1 MKLVWTRAAIRDLI
15 AIRRYIGHDNP
26 MAAQEEASLIVNA
39 VNKLGKHP
47 ESGRIGRVPYTREL
61 VVSGTPYL
69 VPYRI
74 RSKRIELLRVLH
86 GRQEWPK

>member
-15 AIRRYIGHDNP
+15 EIRRYIGHDNP
-26 MAAQEEASLIVNA
+26 MAAQEVASRIVNA
-39 VNKLGKHP
+39 VNRLGKHP
-47 ESGRIGRVPYTREL
+47 ELGRIGRVPYTREL